1 MKQAEYLTKE
11 LSEFVNK
18 LDLPSS
24 IITSYSDIE
33 VPFNWGSFCYKAN
46 TGKAKIHYKNKINQW
61 SYWNYQH
68 PNIITRDLVMG
79 YLETYKRLPKRVV
92 KELTEAMKSNLEEL
106 LLDSA
111 FKNRNIDLFVTHP
124 LILEFDEISQ
134 KMIDFNQDEKIIWLD
149 DYSFA
154 LIKVLEDKYNCYVEL
169 VDGLEYV
176 APILNKI
183 SISFLVSEIISSF
196 TFTVKLFK
204 SISRLSKVKIF
215 SLSSFLG
222 IILRKIAF
230 ILAII
235 SPGENG
241 FTI

>member
-33 VPFNWGSFCYKAN
+33 VSFNWGSFYYKAN

-68 PNIITRDLVMG
+68 PNIVTRDLVMG
-79 YLETYKRLPKRVV
+79 YSETYKRLPKRVV
-92 KELTEAMKSNLEEL
+92 KELTEAMKTNLEDL
-106 LLDSA
+106 LIDKA
-111 FKNRNIDLFVTHP
+111 FKNRNGNLFVTHP

-154 LIKVLEDKYNCYVEL
+154 LIKVLEDKYKIYYKDLYFTFHIAIPKDDSRAYVEEL
-169 VDGLEYV
+169 TYNKDKMIYPYIQSYIKRMNLK
-176 APILNKI
+176 LNK
-183 SISFLVSEIISSF
+183 
-196 TFTVKLFK
+196 K
-204 SISRLSKVKIF
+204 
-215 SLSSFLG
+215 
-222 IILRKIAF
+222 
-230 ILAII
+230 
-235 SPGENG
+235 
-241 FTI
+241 